1 MKSPNES
8 SSSLFDRFLHLIES
22 TSASDRLILRIAFF
36 AVVTTG
42 IWFTFSLNDQHLENT
57 PTYGGSFTE
66 GILGTPRYINPV
78 LAITRADQ
86 DVVALVYSGLLKINP
101 EGELVND
108 IAESINI
115 SEDGLT
121 YNIVLRDDVEFHDG
135 EKLTAEDVSYTFRLI
150 QDPDLKSP
158 LRGNWTDV
166 TIEDINEYE
175 LNVVLKEAY
184 APFIEN
190 FTVGIMPAH
199 SWSALPIEQLPFSQL
214 NTEPIGSGPFSVT
227 SAKRD
232 TSGLINHYTLSAFR
246 NHSTD
251 PKIANIE
258 LSFFQNEDDL
268 IKALQDRTIDAT
280 AYIPPSRISEMTD
293 DKYELIE

>member
-166 TIEDINEYE
+166 TIEDIN
-175 LNVVLKEAY
+175 
-184 APFIEN
+184 
-190 FTVGIMPAH
+190 
-199 SWSALPIEQLPFSQL
+199 
-214 NTEPIGSGPFSVT
+214 
-227 SAKRD
+227 
-232 TSGLINHYTLSAFR
+232 
-246 NHSTD
+246 
-251 PKIANIE
+251 
-258 LSFFQNEDDL
+258 
-268 IKALQDRTIDAT
+268 
-280 AYIPPSRISEMTD
+280 
-293 DKYELIE
+293 